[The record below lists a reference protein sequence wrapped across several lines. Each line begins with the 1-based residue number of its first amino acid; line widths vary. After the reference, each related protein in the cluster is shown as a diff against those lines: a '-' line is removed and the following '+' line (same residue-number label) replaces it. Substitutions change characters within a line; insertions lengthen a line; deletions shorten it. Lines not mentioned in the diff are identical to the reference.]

1 MINACRI
8 ALLGAALFAAT
19 PASAQIGSGACQPH
33 RNGEVR
39 CAVRIDI
46 PGGNRIYDVVINA
59 ARMGGEARMRADTYI
74 STCGSSGQQV
84 GSTNIGNSGASR
96 VATFTNERN
105 QAGMVAQ
112 SLAGF
117 CVEVFLLNCTQG
129 GNATSCQQLLNLGA
143 SRVEIR

>member
-1 MINACRI
+1 MFRPTTLS
-8 ALLGAALFAAT
+8 LLAVLAAA

-46 PGGNRIYDVVINA
+46 PGGNRVYDVVVNA
-59 ARMGGEARMRADTYI
+59 ARAGGEARMQTDTYI
-74 STCGSSGQQV
+74 STCGSAGQMV
-84 GSTNIGNSGASR
+84 GRSNIANSGASR

-112 SLAGF
+112 AVAGF
-117 CVEVFLLNCTQG
+117 CVETFLLNCTQG
-129 GNATSCQQLLNLGA
+129 GSPVSCQQVLNLGA